1 LAIALLYSLGG
12 KGEAAMKR
20 EHGKPHWL
28 AWILVLASVLFPAGR
43 VHAQGNEVLGEVQ
56 FEGTTNVDKTSG
68 VWVDGQYVGYVKELK
83 GSKKVLLLPGEHAIS
98 VRQNGYQDFAQTIVL
113 QPGQTQIIRVT
124 MDKAATGPMP
134 PDADLAT
141 IRINVNPSR
150 AAVFV
155 DDRFVGHVGEFGGL
169 GRAMLVVPG
178 THRIRIAL
186 PGYETFETDINPL
199 PRQKVEVKTD
209 LVKSDVPV
217 AEPLLKG
224 ETSTPPISKGR
235 DAGSPPH

>member
-1 LAIALLYSLGG
+1 
-12 KGEAAMKR
+12 MKR

-113 QPGQTQIIRVT
+113 QPGQTQIIRVRSEEHT
-124 MDKAATGPMP
+124 SE
-134 PDADLAT
+134 LQ
-141 IRINVNPSR
+141 SR
-150 AAVFV
+150 S
-155 DDRFVGHVGEFGGL
+155 
-169 GRAMLVVPG
+169 
-178 THRIRIAL
+178 
-186 PGYETFETDINPL
+186 
-199 PRQKVEVKTD
+199 D
-209 LVKSDVPV
+209 LVCR
-217 AEPLLKG
+217 LL
-224 ETSTPPISKGR
+224 
-235 DAGSPPH
+235 